1 AVIRAM
7 ARCFA
12 IDISE
17 RGVCDLAYDCEK
29 FAHGT
34 PSGIDNTLAT
44 FGRPILYTKSNPAP
58 RIREIRLARSIP
70 VVIGL
75 SGVQTLTAQ
84 TVASVREAW
93 QRNPQRYESIF
104 SQIDGLAR
112 AGAQAL
118 QTGDLAERGDLMN
131 IDQGLL
137 NALQVSSWEIE
148 ELVQI
153 ARRQGGLGAK

>member
-1 AVIRAM
+1 VALD
-7 ARCFA
+7 RCEDLLVFFFSSRRRHTRSKR
-12 IDISE
+12 DWSSD
-17 RGVCDLAYDCEK
+17 VCSSDL
-29 FAHGT
+29 HGT

-44 FGRPILYTKSNPAP
+44 FGQPILYNKAGVAP
-58 RIREIRLARSIP
+58 RIRELQLARSIP

-84 TVASVREAW
+84 TVADIRAAW

-104 SQIDGLAR
+104 TQIDGLAQ

-118 QTGDLAERGDLMN
+118 EQGELEELGDLMN

-137 NALQVSSWEIE
+137 
-148 ELVQI
+148 
-153 ARRQGGLGAK
+153 